1 MLILCSVVNL
11 KILIVNSKNRVGV
24 LINDQ
29 LSGIVSKTDVV
40 KALAE
45 LK

>member
-1 MLILCSVVNL
+1 MACTEMIDSN
-11 KILIVNSKNRVGV
+11 INGVGV